1 MEKLDEAV
9 SYFKQNEGYTRLFK
23 LMKNKYI
30 VYGEIKGNVIINKP
44 SKLEKQVLSG
54 LMKKDYA
61 RNMTITISLKKL
73 QEMLDNTKFEG
84 VQLPEL
90 LKGYFKEEI
99 LTKKESKK
107 QYQTNW
113 EQFLDDILK
122 QNENTI
128 VYPYL
133 KNSIDKKDELYQ
145 NIKKH
150 YNKENQILKKE
161 LINACNGINNLPK
174 QITRIPVFA
183 SNIFSNP
190 HGFDKKTLCGRLFI
204 ALLCYIKQVPYPKNS
219 EKLSELYYENNL
231 LVDDVSNMVLCKG
244 IKAYTKG
251 KQHEGWIGFANKQEP
266 IFITL
271 YNLANIDS
279 IEPPNTY
286 KDVVITE
293 NPAVFMEIVEKCKTK
308 DFPLVCTY
316 GQVKLAGIMLLDLLT
331 KAGYNLYYSG
341 DLDPEGLQ
349 IADNLKQRYQEKM
362 QFFGFNETTYYKNIS
377 QITLSNK
384 RLQKLEGIKSPE
396 LKQLCKEIAKNK
408 KAAYEEKNIEAII
421 KFID

>member
-1 MEKLDEAV
+1 MKKLDEAV

-122 QNENTI
+122 QNENTS

-145 NIKKH
+145 NIKNKTIH
-150 YNKENQILKKE
+150 Y
-161 LINACNGINNLPK
+161 
-174 QITRIPVFA
+174 V
-183 SNIFSNP
+183 
-190 HGFDKKTLCGRLFI
+190 
-204 ALLCYIKQVPYPKNS
+204 
-219 EKLSELYYENNL
+219 
-231 LVDDVSNMVLCKG
+231 
-244 IKAYTKG
+244 
-251 KQHEGWIGFANKQEP
+251 
-266 IFITL
+266 
-271 YNLANIDS
+271 
-279 IEPPNTY
+279 
-286 KDVVITE
+286 
-293 NPAVFMEIVEKCKTK
+293 
-308 DFPLVCTY
+308 
-316 GQVKLAGIMLLDLLT
+316 
-331 KAGYNLYYSG
+331 
-341 DLDPEGLQ
+341 
-349 IADNLKQRYQEKM
+349 
-362 QFFGFNETTYYKNIS
+362 
-377 QITLSNK
+377 
-384 RLQKLEGIKSPE
+384 
-396 LKQLCKEIAKNK
+396 
-408 KAAYEEKNIEAII
+408 
-421 KFID
+421 